1 MDQNALLTTAR
12 TEFMRGFVESMQ
24 RAIPRCIEDCFLRA
38 DDTYSSLE
46 QGRLLDARAILV
58 DQSAKIVEHMTLTME
73 QLLARSFKTT
83 YSTYRPSANF
93 STDSLT
99 LIDPT
104 TFEGGLR
111 LEEITNRFR
120 REAEE
125 QLRDLNIR
133 IALIFEQEVTN
144 ERENPFRPYLF
155 SKCISSTIEGLNLNP
170 NVVDILIERLA
181 DNFVSFVPVIYSA
194 VNTLLARNGIAAQ
207 LQLKIRKSPTSDAN
221 QGQQAQQEEALS
233 EESERHAGQ
242 ELAQAAPGRA
252 MASPGRSRT
261 SQIEQFFNSAVS
273 RAANLM
279 GRGRQTDGSSSAQE
293 QVGSPAEMEDGGYD
307 ESGTQA
313 YSAPQQAP
321 STFSWLKKGEAVGDA
336 LKKFFG
342 NQSFSGA
349 GASGNTAG
357 GEGFAA
363 DASEF
368 GGEQVGGM
376 SFGAGGSAQST
387 SSMGGNAGG
396 AAGVPRGANVGG
408 GISGGPGGGG
418 LSSGP
423 GNGYGGTGSGSGFGS
438 GAGLASGSGAGS
450 GSNSGA
456 NMASG
461 GTGAEGTAE
470 GSGSNN
476 ANSASGGGSGLPQ
489 SVHRLQRIYTPSGP
503 DMFDGAGGLRNL
515 ILEQRSALNE
525 LSSNVDEQMTI
536 DIVAMLFE
544 FILRDTQVPAEIR
557 AQLGRLQFLVLKV
570 ALKDSTLLTQKGHP
584 ARLLVN
590 RIGSI
595 SLGLKQID
603 PSGAEITKEICRI
616 VETLLQD
623 ESENPQLFSRMLD
636 EFDAFIAKELRAS
649 DKKTESAIDG
659 AEQARNRTLRF
670 AHISAQLHEA
680 LIGLTIDPF
689 LQNFFETVWVYAL
702 ELADC
707 EDPKRA
713 HRYRLLVP
721 DLLWSIVPK
730 YHEEE
735 RMQLLALL
743 PIILNTIKEGV
754 RSINWDVAQQE
765 RLLNWLVDAHT
776 KAMRTN
782 NSGTMQKYPSLSAI
796 HQHFENFFIDPDLEN
811 YAPLDTVDSE
821 SDVKKFLADAIKEL
835 DVKVQLLDQVYVKE
849 QPTESA
855 SPAESGADNTVDLVM
870 EQLKTGVTVEINL
883 GGEPS
888 QGTLNWIDPALTNL
902 VLTLDGQEQPSM
914 VSVRMFR
921 RMIAH
926 GRVKFLEAE
935 PLFERAVQS
944 LLKSADSADVV
955 KP

>member
-24 RAIPRCIEDCFLRA
+24 RTIPRCIEDCFLKA

-46 QGRLLDARAILV
+46 QGRLLDARSILV
-58 DQSAKIVEHMTLTME
+58 DQSAKIVEHMTQTME

-93 STDSLT
+93 NTDSLT

-155 SKCISSTIEGLNLNP
+155 SKCIASTIEGMNLDP
-170 NVVDILIERLA
+170 NVIDILIERLA
-181 DNFVSFVPVIYSA
+181 DNFVSFVPTIYSA
-194 VNTLLARNGIAAQ
+194 VNTYLARNGVAAQ
-207 LQLKIRKSPTSDAN
+207 LQLKIRKSPTQSAA
-221 QGQQAQQEEALS
+221 QAQHGQSDESFAEEA
-233 EESERHAGQ
+233 E
-242 ELAQAAPGRA
+242 AQATHEAQQGAHGAQPT
-252 MASPGRSRT
+252 SVRSRP
-261 SQIEQFFNSAVS
+261 SQIEQFFSSAMS
-273 RAANLM
+273 RAASLV
-279 GRGRQTDGSSSAQE
+279 GRGRANNTAVE
-293 QVGSPAEMEDGGYD
+293 QDQGNMGEAVQYAHGQDAGGYSHD
-307 ESGTQA
+307 
-313 YSAPQQAP
+313 APQEHNR
-321 STFSWLKKGEAVGDA
+321 TFSWVKKGEAVGDA

-342 NQSFSGA
+342 TQS
-349 GASGNTAG
+349 AG
-357 GEGFAA
+357 GEQGFEGAGSGAQTDSMEQSYGHGFAGSA
-363 DASEF
+363 GNGGSESGMGQAT
-368 GGEQVGGM
+368 GGNYHG
-376 SFGAGGSAQST
+376 GAGGSQA
-387 SSMGGNAGG
+387 GAGG
-396 AAGVPRGANVGG
+396 SGGYSEHTQGG
-408 GISGGPGGGG
+408 GAGG
-418 LSSGP
+418 S
-423 GNGYGGTGSGSGFGS
+423 YGTGSGG
-438 GAGLASGSGAGS
+438 GAVGGG
-450 GSNSGA
+450 
-456 NMASG
+456 ASG
-461 GTGAEGTAE
+461 GASAGGGSSGAYG
-470 GSGSNN
+470 
-476 ANSASGGGSGLPQ
+476 SGGGESGASGASQGGSLPQ
-489 SVHRLQRIYTPSGP
+489 SIHRFQRTYTPSGP
-503 DMFDGAGGLRNL
+503 DMFDGTGGLRNL

-525 LSSNVDEQMTI
+525 LTSNVDEQMTI

-570 ALKDSTLLTQKGHP
+570 ALRDNTLLTQKGHP

-649 DKKTESAIDG
+649 DKKTEHAIDG
-659 AEQARNRTLRF
+659 AERARNRTLRF

-754 RSINWDVAQQE
+754 RGINWDVAQQE
-765 RLLNWLVDAHT
+765 KLLNWLVDAHT
-776 KAMRTN
+776 KAMRTS

-796 HQHFENFFIDPDLEN
+796 HQHFESFFTDPDLEN
-811 YAPLDTVDSE
+811 YAPLEDGDSA

-835 DVKVQLLDQVYVKE
+835 DVQVQLLDQVYVQE
-849 QPTESA
+849 QPKESEQA
-855 SPAESGADNTVDLVM
+855 VEPSEDRTVDLVM

-888 QGTLNWIDPALTNL
+888 QGKLNWIDPALTNL

-944 LLKSADSADVV
+944 LLKSADTVEPV

>member
-24 RAIPRCIEDCFLRA
+24 RTIPRCIEDCFLKA

-46 QGRLLDARAILV
+46 QGRLLDARSILV
-58 DQSAKIVEHMTLTME
+58 DQSAKIVEHMTQTME

-93 STDSLT
+93 NTDSLT

-155 SKCISSTIEGLNLNP
+155 SKCIASTIEGMNLDP

-181 DNFVSFVPVIYSA
+181 DNFVSFVPTIYSA
-194 VNTLLARNGIAAQ
+194 VNTYLARNGVAAQ
-207 LQLKIRKSPTSDAN
+207 LQLKIRKSPTQSAA
-221 QGQQAQQEEALS
+221 QAQHGQSDESSAEEA
-233 EESERHAGQ
+233 EAQTMQ
-242 ELAQAAPGRA
+242 EAQQGAHGAQPMPA
-252 MASPGRSRT
+252 RSRP
-261 SQIEQFFNSAVS
+261 SQIEQFFSSAMN
-273 RAANLM
+273 RAASLV
-279 GRGRQTDGSSSAQE
+279 GRGRANNAAVEQDQGNMDEAAQYAHSQDTGGYSHDAPQE
-293 QVGSPAEMEDGGYD
+293 QNR
-307 ESGTQA
+307 
-313 YSAPQQAP
+313 
-321 STFSWLKKGEAVGDA
+321 TFSWVKKGEAVGDA

-342 NQSFSGA
+342 AQGA
-349 GASGNTAG
+349 GGGQGFEGTGGGVHNADSMEQSYGHGFAGSAGNGGSEAGAGQAAG
-357 GEGFAA
+357 GNYH
-363 DASEF
+363 
-368 GGEQVGGM
+368 GGAGGNQTGVGG
-376 SFGAGGSAQST
+376 SGGYSEQTQGGGAGGS
-387 SSMGGNAGG
+387 
-396 AAGVPRGANVGG
+396 
-408 GISGGPGGGG
+408 
-418 LSSGP
+418 
-423 GNGYGGTGSGSGFGS
+423 Y
-438 GAGLASGSGAGS
+438 GAGS
-450 GSNSGA
+450 GGGVVGGGASGGASAGSTSSGAYGSGGSGESGASGA
-456 NMASG
+456 NQ
-461 GTGAEGTAE
+461 
-470 GSGSNN
+470 
-476 ANSASGGGSGLPQ
+476 GGSLPQ
-489 SVHRLQRIYTPSGP
+489 SIHRFQRTYTPSGP
-503 DMFDGAGGLRNL
+503 DMFDGTGGLRNL

-525 LSSNVDEQMTI
+525 LTSNVDEQMTI

-570 ALKDSTLLTQKGHP
+570 ALRDNTLLTQKGHP

-649 DKKTESAIDG
+649 DKKTEHAIDG
-659 AEQARNRTLRF
+659 AERARNRTLRF

-754 RSINWDVAQQE
+754 RGINWDIAQQE
-765 RLLNWLVDAHT
+765 KLLNWLVDAHT

-796 HQHFENFFIDPDLEN
+796 HQHFESFFTDPDLEN
-811 YAPLDTVDSE
+811 YAPLEDGDSA

-835 DVKVQLLDQVYVKE
+835 DVQVQLLDQVYVQE
-849 QPTESA
+849 QPKESEQA
-855 SPAESGADNTVDLVM
+855 VEPSEDRTVDLVM

-888 QGTLNWIDPALTNL
+888 QGKLNWIDPALTNL

-944 LLKSADSADVV
+944 LLKSADTAEPV

>member
-24 RAIPRCIEDCFLRA
+24 RTIPRCIEDCFLKA

-46 QGRLLDARAILV
+46 QGRLLDARSILV
-58 DQSAKIVEHMTLTME
+58 DQSAKIVEHMTQTME

-93 STDSLT
+93 NTDSLT

-155 SKCISSTIEGLNLNP
+155 SKCIASTIEGMNLDP
-170 NVVDILIERLA
+170 NVIDILIERLA
-181 DNFVSFVPVIYSA
+181 DNFVSFVPTIYSA
-194 VNTLLARNGIAAQ
+194 VNTYLARNGVAAQ
-207 LQLKIRKSPTSDAN
+207 LQLKIRKSPTQSAA
-221 QGQQAQQEEALS
+221 QAQHGQSDESFAEEA
-233 EESERHAGQ
+233 E
-242 ELAQAAPGRA
+242 AQATHEAQQGAHGAQPT
-252 MASPGRSRT
+252 SVRSRP
-261 SQIEQFFNSAVS
+261 SQIEQFFSSAMS
-273 RAANLM
+273 RAASLV
-279 GRGRQTDGSSSAQE
+279 GRGRANNTAVEQDQGNMGDAVQYAHGQDAGGYSHDAPQE
-293 QVGSPAEMEDGGYD
+293 QNR
-307 ESGTQA
+307 
-313 YSAPQQAP
+313 
-321 STFSWLKKGEAVGDA
+321 TFSWVKKGEAVGDA

-342 NQSFSGA
+342 TQSAGGGQGFEGAGSGA
-349 GASGNTAG
+349 QTDSMEQSYGHGFAGSAGNGGSEAGMGQATGGNYHGGAG
-357 GEGFAA
+357 GNQA
-363 DASEF
+363 
-368 GGEQVGGM
+368 
-376 SFGAGGSAQST
+376 GAGGS
-387 SSMGGNAGG
+387 GGHSEHTQGGGAGG
-396 AAGVPRGANVGG
+396 
-408 GISGGPGGGG
+408 S
-418 LSSGP
+418 
-423 GNGYGGTGSGSGFGS
+423 Y
-438 GAGLASGSGAGS
+438 GAGS
-450 GSNSGA
+450 GGGALGGGASGGASAGGASSGAHGSGGGDSGASGA
-456 NMASG
+456 NQ
-461 GTGAEGTAE
+461 
-470 GSGSNN
+470 
-476 ANSASGGGSGLPQ
+476 GGSLPQ
-489 SVHRLQRIYTPSGP
+489 SIHRFQRTYTPSGP
-503 DMFDGAGGLRNL
+503 DMFDGTGGLRNL

-525 LSSNVDEQMTI
+525 LTSNVDEQMTI

-570 ALKDSTLLTQKGHP
+570 ALRDNTLLTQKGHP

-649 DKKTESAIDG
+649 DKKTEHAIDG
-659 AEQARNRTLRF
+659 AERARNRTLRF

-754 RSINWDVAQQE
+754 RGINWDVAQQE
-765 RLLNWLVDAHT
+765 KLLNWLVDAHT
-776 KAMRTN
+776 KAMRTS

-796 HQHFENFFIDPDLEN
+796 HQHFESFFTDPDLEN
-811 YAPLDTVDSE
+811 YAPLEDGDSA

-835 DVKVQLLDQVYVKE
+835 DVQVQLLDQVYVQE
-849 QPTESA
+849 QPKESEQA
-855 SPAESGADNTVDLVM
+855 VEPSEDRTVDLVM

-888 QGTLNWIDPALTNL
+888 QGKLNWIDPALTNL

-944 LLKSADSADVV
+944 LLKSADTAEPV

>member
-12 TEFMRGFVESMQ
+12 TEFMRGFVVSMQ
-24 RAIPRCIEDCFLRA
+24 RTIPRCIEDCFLKA

-58 DQSAKIVEHMTLTME
+58 DQSAKIVEHMTQTME

-93 STDSLT
+93 NTDSLT

-133 IALIFEQEVTN
+133 VALIFEQEVTN

-155 SKCISSTIEGLNLNP
+155 SKCIASTIEGMNLNP
-170 NVVDILIERLA
+170 NVVDIMIERLA
-181 DNFVSFVPVIYSA
+181 ENFVSFVPTIYST
-194 VNTLLARNGIAAQ
+194 VNSYLARNGIAAQ
-207 LQLKIRKSPTSDAN
+207 LQLKIRKSPTQSAA
-221 QGQQAQQEEALS
+221 QAQQGQS
-233 EESERHAGQ
+233 EESFAEESEVQNTQ
-242 ELAQAAPGRA
+242 EMQNTGHGMQAAN
-252 MASPGRSRT
+252 SGRSRP
-261 SQIEQFFNSAVS
+261 SQIEQFFSSAVS
-273 RAANLM
+273 RAANLV
-279 GRGRQTDGSSSAQE
+279 GRGRANHGAIEQDQGSSGEGAQYANS
-293 QVGSPAEMEDGGYD
+293 QDQG
-307 ESGTQA
+307 A
-313 YSAPQQAP
+313 YSNDAPREQNR
-321 STFSWLKKGEAVGDA
+321 TFSWVKKGEAVGDA

-342 NQSFSGA
+342 ASGSSGGQSFDGTSSGASNMDSMEQSYGQGVSSASGGTNTGSSTGYSGAGNYQGSQGGGGGSYGAGNGAGGQPDQAHAGGLGGGYGMGGGAASASGGASANNSMNGNGRDA
-349 GASGNTAG
+349 GASG
-357 GEGFAA
+357 
-363 DASEF
+363 ASH
-368 GGEQVGGM
+368 
-376 SFGAGGSAQST
+376 GGS
-387 SSMGGNAGG
+387 
-396 AAGVPRGANVGG
+396 
-408 GISGGPGGGG
+408 
-418 LSSGP
+418 
-423 GNGYGGTGSGSGFGS
+423 
-438 GAGLASGSGAGS
+438 
-450 GSNSGA
+450 
-456 NMASG
+456 
-461 GTGAEGTAE
+461 
-470 GSGSNN
+470 
-476 ANSASGGGSGLPQ
+476 LPQ
-489 SVHRLQRIYTPSGP
+489 SIHRFQRTYTPSGP
-503 DMFDGAGGLRNL
+503 DMFDGTGGLRNL

-525 LSSNVDEQMTI
+525 LTSNVDEQMTI

-570 ALKDSTLLTQKGHP
+570 ALRDNTLLTQKGHP

-649 DKKTESAIDG
+649 DKKTENAIDG
-659 AEQARNRTLRF
+659 AERARNRTLRF

-754 RSINWDVAQQE
+754 RGINWDVAQQE
-765 RLLNWLVDAHT
+765 KLLNWLVDAHT
-776 KAMRTN
+776 KAMRSN

-796 HQHFENFFIDPDLEN
+796 HHHFESFFTDPDLEN
-811 YAPLDTVDSE
+811 YAPLEDGDSA

-835 DVKVQLLDQVYVKE
+835 DVQVQLLDQVYVQE
-849 QPTESA
+849 QPNESEQA
-855 SPAESGADNTVDLVM
+855 VAPSEDRTVDLVM

-944 LLKSADSADVV
+944 LLKSADTAEPV